1 MVVRGWWMVA
11 FALVLTCPWVGH
23 AQERAAL
30 DPGPAPLLVSGQML
44 EVRGRLSLRV
54 RDGED
59 ALKQVEALLPSL
71 GGRIRDR
78 DGWTV
83 SIEVPRGRFED
94 AVDSVKVVGME
105 LDRSV
110 EVRDR
115 SSEYLDTLAL
125 LRSAEQSRERLA
137 RLLVGL
143 SNVTE
148 SLQVEDALS
157 QWDEQVAEWKRSSER
172 IQHATQMAVLT
183 VALRPVYGV
192 VREEFPEFR
201 LPFPWLD
208 RVGPER
214 LMDLDSRGSDA
225 GPAEGGISSSAQMDL
240 HLLLL
245 RAADEGLLGENRTA
259 TAVGFGMR
267 GVGETTPVGF
277 AAGMDLE
284 LGGGLSGG
292 FYYEYRM
299 LVGLGSALGKHV
311 SFGVVTGLGV
321 GGLTGGHI
329 PIGFEVPVEAFGAV
343 ELGAHLRAGGW
354 ARSSWIFGSDAR
366 QDGADRAPFGDELS
380 TGMSLLLGARDEYR
394 TDRTGVALRGGYRE
408 LMGTHG
414 YEVSLGY
421 AGSFLEF
428 ERAY

>member
-1 MVVRGWWMVA
+1 
-11 FALVLTCPWVGH
+11 
-23 AQERAAL
+23 
-30 DPGPAPLLVSGQML
+30 ML
-44 EVRGRLSLRV
+44 EVRGKLSLRV
-54 RDGED
+54 REGEE
-59 ALKQVEALLPSL
+59 ALKQLEALLPSL
-71 GGRIRDR
+71 GGRVRDR
-78 DGWTV
+78 EGWTV

-115 SSEYLDTLAL
+115 SSEYLDTLAM
-125 LRSAEQSRERLA
+125 LRSAEQSRERVA

-143 SNVTE
+143 SGVKE
-148 SLQVEDALS
+148 SLRVEDALS
-157 QWDEQVAEWKRSSER
+157 QWDGQVAELRRSSER
-172 IQHATQMAVLT
+172 IQRSTELAVLT
-183 VALRPVYGV
+183 VELRPVFGV
-192 VREEFPEFR
+192 VHEEFPEFR

-214 LMDLDSRGSDA
+214 LMDLGRRGSGG

-240 HLLLL
+240 HLLML
-245 RAADEGLLGENRTA
+245 RATDEGLLGENRTA
-259 TAVGFGMR
+259 TAVGFGLR

-292 FYYEYRM
+292 FFYEYRM
-299 LVGLGSALGKHV
+299 LIGLGSALGKHV
-311 SFGVVTGLGV
+311 SFGLVTGLGL

-329 PIGFEVPVEAFGAV
+329 PIGFEIPVEAFGAV
-343 ELGAHLRAGGW
+343 ELGSHLRASGW

-366 QDGADRAPFGDELS
+366 QDGADTAPFGDELS
-380 TGMSLLLGARDEYR
+380 TGMSLLLGSGDSHR
-394 TDRTGVALRGGYRE
+394 TDRMGVALRGGYRE

-414 YEVSLGY
+414 YEVSVGY

-428 ERAY
+428 ERSY